1 MIYSNTNM
9 VLEEMIMNK
18 DFILI
23 ITEWIITTSLLVK
36 FIPKNKIREACIAF
50 FLNKNLHGYSVL
62 PWCN

>member
-9 VLEEMIMNK
+9 VLEEIIMNK

-36 FIPKNKIREACIAF
+36 YPKEQN
-50 FLNKNLHGYSVL
+50 S
-62 PWCN
+62 